1 MSRKIVLVLLG
12 LAAGITTAQS
22 QNGNGDISID
32 ELAGAENTLKYSV
45 PFLTIAPDSRAG
57 AMGDVGVATAPD
69 VNSLH
74 WNPAKYGFIEKDMGI
89 AVSYTPWLKSLDAD
103 IHLAYL
109 TGYQRLDREQV
120 ISGSLLYFSLG
131 DIIFRNEFGDYQG
144 QHTPNEFAID
154 AAYSRKF
161 GERFS
166 GGIAFRFIR
175 SDITGGGIRNN
186 TEYKAGTSV
195 AGDVSLYYRN
205 KGIPVED
212 KEMDLA
218 MGINIRNIGSKISYS
233 ENRKN
238 FIPTNL
244 KLGTSFDFHLDQYN
258 SLMFTTELS
267 KLLVPTPPA
276 YKIDSAGNRLEDEN
290 GNDIILSGMDPN
302 VSVTQG
308 MLQSFY
314 DAPGGLK
321 EELHEI
327 KYSMGVEYWY
337 QDVFAVR
344 AGYFHEHQTKGN
356 RKYFTMGIGL
366 KLNVFQADFA
376 YLIPRFQNHPLANTM
391 RFTLVLDFEALEKE
405 KNE

>member
-1 MSRKIVLVLLG
+1 MIKRLSIGLVMLLAGMPG
-12 LAAGITTAQS
+12 LLAQNEDIT
-22 QNGNGDISID
+22 ID
-32 ELAGAENTLKYSV
+32 ELAGAENTIKYSV

-57 AMGDVGVATAPD
+57 AMGDAGVATSPD
-69 VNSLH
+69 VNSQH
-74 WNPAKYGFIEKDMGI
+74 WNPAKYSFIEKDMGI
-89 AVSYTPWLKSLDAD
+89 AVSYTPWLKNLVDD

-109 TGYQRLDREQV
+109 TGYKRLDEEQV

-131 DIIFRNEFGDYQG
+131 DIIFRNEFGDYEG
-144 QHTPNEFAID
+144 QHTPNEFALD

-161 GERFS
+161 GEHFS
-166 GGIAFRFIR
+166 GGIAFRYIR
-175 SDITGGGIRNN
+175 SDITGGAYIGG
-186 TEYKAGTSV
+186 TESKAGNSV
-195 AGDVSLYYRN
+195 AGDVSVYYQN
-205 KGIPVED
+205 PGIQVQD

-218 MGINIRNIGSKISYS
+218 LGMNIRNIGSKISYTTVK
-233 ENRKN
+233 KN
-238 FIPTNL
+238 FIPTTM
-244 KLGTSFDFHLDQYN
+244 KLGASFNFHLDEYN
-258 SLMFTTELS
+258 SLMITTDLN

-276 YKIDSAGNRLEDEN
+276 YQLDSNGNRITDSD
-290 GNDIILSGMDPN
+290 GDPIILSGMDPN

-327 KYSMGVEYWY
+327 KYSVGMEYWY

-356 RKYFTMGIGL
+356 RKYYTMGVGL

-376 YLIPRFQNHPLANTM
+376 YLIPRFQNHPLANTV
-391 RFTLVLDFEALEKE
+391 RFTLVLDFGALDRER
-405 KNE
+405 NQ